1 MDSPTTQLFT
11 ARDGRTLDVL
21 GGGDVSSKTALVCHH
36 GTPSDATIWNDWHM
50 DCLLYTSDAADE

>member
-21 GGGDVSSKTALVCHH
+21 VGGGDFGRCLELSGALW
-36 GTPSDATIWNDWHM
+36 GGDGKA
-50 DCLLYTSDAADE
+50 